1 MYNIVIWQFY
11 TLCNARPVKCSYN
24 LSSYNAITIW
34 FIVTLDNLEKDR
46 AVIKGLGTNGQSN
59 WEEKNQAVPLIET
72 INRYELKSYDFKNI
86 LKIVE

>member
-1 MYNIVIWQFY
+1 M
-11 TLCNARPVKCSYN
+11 
-24 LSSYNAITIW
+24 
-34 FIVTLDNLEKDR
+34 TLDNLEKDR